1 MAFPSRPSVRATRL
15 GLVTTLL
22 AAQVGVSHAAFIDFE
37 ELPPI
42 PGNEDL
48 WGYPIGDRYAHLG
61 VHFGDNNSL
70 VHWTPNAYPLVQ
82 PGGEFVLRFTGELP
96 TYVSFQ
102 AWSATPMSAR
112 WRGATGRGSNLELDG
127 GFEQVSF
134 ASASGIALVKL
145 TYPSGTR
152 PSFISLDNLYFG
164 NVPAVPEPAPLLL
177 AAAGA
182 GVLGWRARRAR
193 KNCSTSVK
201 TTKEPPCT

>member
-1 MAFPSRPSVRATRL
+1 MALGRHPVARALARALLPLML
-15 GLVTTLL
+15 GACATL
-22 AAQVGVSHAAFIDFE
+22 SHAAFIDFE

-82 PGGEFVLRFTGELP
+82 PGEEFVLRFTGELP

-127 GFEQVSF
+127 GFHHVSF
-134 ASASGIALVKL
+134 ASATGIALLKL

-164 NVPAVPEPAPLLL
+164 NVPAVPEPAPFAMAGVGLL
-177 AAAGA
+177 ALA
-182 GVLGWRARRAR
+182 WRRWRIG
-193 KNCSTSVK
+193 KNCSASVK
-201 TTKEPPCT
+201 TTAT